1 MSLTILGGLFPV
13 RTIVSTLSS
22 MEWLG
27 KGAFA
32 PNHCTEGCPANEYP
46 WFFGLSI
53 PTPQRFEIVEPFVG
67 QLIMQIFKREVM
79 ISNLYCCFRS
89 ISSPLLLSQTKFIS
103 NRKQCSTKKVR
114 MPSGANISFVSFS
127 FETNLDLKFHI
138 FRQLQ
143 KWLSSVHQRLLD
155 MKSCWQILKLLN
167 RSFRDNLPY
176 SSHHGL

>member
-1 MSLTILGGLFPV
+1 MLRGLAFGSRSCCKFFPPKILFWSFSMSLTILGGLFPV

-53 PTPQRFEIVEPFVG
+53 PIPQRFEIVEPFVG
-67 QLIMQIFKREVM
+67 QLIMQIFKREVK

-114 MPSGANISFVSFS
+114 MPSSGHWRNY
-127 FETNLDLKFHI
+127 
-138 FRQLQ
+138 
-143 KWLSSVHQRLLD
+143 
-155 MKSCWQILKLLN
+155 ILALHFLWI
-167 RSFRDNLPY
+167 
-176 SSHHGL
+176 